1 MINLKDL
8 ENEIKYTNAKI
19 DFYLKSIKE
28 AQILGIENLIDYT
41 NYLKISA
48 VNPQ

>member
-1 MINLKDL
+1 MINLK
-8 ENEIKYTNAKI
+8 EIEKEIKNTNAKI
-19 DFYLKSIKE
+19 DFYYKSIKE
-28 AQILGIENLIDYT
+28 AQTLGIENLIDYK